1 MSNNELILN
10 NTDIINLYWMNKD
23 SLGIDAIEITTDL
36 NAFSDI
42 DYAMDEAEFQEVA
55 EFGRKWIISNE
66 DGQVKFIEY
75 DKVTGVRLQL
85 RHGEYKK
92 VINKDRCLNYRD

>member
-10 NTDIINLYWMNKD
+10 NTDIINFYWMNKD
-23 SLGIDAIEITTDL
+23 SLNIDAIEITTDP

-42 DYAMDEAEFQEVA
+42 DYAMDDAEFREVA
-55 EFGRKWIISNE
+55 EFGRKWIVSNE
-66 DGQVKFIEY
+66 DGEVKFIEY
-75 DKVTGVRLQL
+75 DQVTAVRLQL
-85 RHGEYKK
+85 RHGIGKK